1 MRLRKLGTA
10 AAVLAVSVVTG
21 VGSLQAQLSV
31 QTPVKD
37 SSVLKP
43 PPGYRVAIVEFED
56 LQCPDCARAFPVV
69 KDAVDKYKIP
79 WVQHDFPLP
88 FHNWSFD
95 AAVYARFFDT
105 KSKAMGDE
113 FRGQIFAAQMYL
125 HSPDDV
131 KTFAQKFAAQH
142 NVAWPF
148 IVDPQGKF
156 AAMVK
161 ADYALGQQ
169 VGIEH
174 TPTIWVVTNAKNGA
188 PPFVEVLDRS
198 KLYQLIEDAIRAA
211 GGIKD
216 APAPAAAKKTTKK
229 AQ

>member
-1 MRLRKLGTA
+1 MGMKRVGELGTA
-10 AAVLAVSVVTG
+10 AAVLLMFGMSAS
-21 VGSLQAQLSV
+21 AQLS
-31 QTPVKD
+31 TPTNVKD
-37 SSVLKP
+37 SSVLRP
-43 PPGYRVAIVEFED
+43 PPGYKVAIVEFED

-79 WVQHDFPLP
+79 WAQHDFPLP

-95 AAVYARFFDT
+95 AAVYARYFDT
-105 KSKAMGDE
+105 KAKTMGDE
-113 FRGQIFAAQMYL
+113 FRGQVFAAQQYL

-142 NVAWPF
+142 GVQLPF
-148 IVDPQGKF
+148 ILDPQGKL
-156 AAMVK
+156 AALVK

-174 TPTIWVVTNAKNGA
+174 TPTIWVVTNAKTGG

-198 KLYQLIEDAIRAA
+198 KLYQMIEAAIRDA
-211 GGIKD
+211 GGVKD
-216 APAPAAAKKTTKK
+216 AAPVHAPKRTAR
-229 AQ
+229 